1 MSGLSEAAQ
10 QVAGV
15 ALLPTPML
23 VLADAFGN
31 NVPEG
36 RMAASVSVDSVGDS
50 GVLGLVAGNYS
61 ATARLVLS
69 NTNRTNAL
77 PLAGILQAPLRC
89 RRCFCCVMPSPRAVP
104 CRAAPRCSLCTEQGL
119 CSDGS
124 FGFGALYATRSVN
137 SGPDSRL

>member
-1 MSGLSEAAQ
+1 
-10 QVAGV
+10 
-15 ALLPTPML
+15 ML

-89 RRCFCCVMPSPRAVP
+89 RPPLLLRHAMQRSAR
-104 CRAAPRCSLCTEQGL
+104 RAAPRRA
-119 CSDGS
+119 
-124 FGFGALYATRSVN
+124 ALPFVH
-137 SGPDSRL
+137 